1 MDPRAR
7 LSAGQ
12 LAAREGRYEEA
23 LREYVWFHD
32 HALDHEQS
40 LYGVRL
46 SFALSYWMDLA
57 KEYPE
62 ARKKLE
68 DIRDR
73 KTATLA
79 AGGGD
84 RALFHDVRSINWAL
98 GQEGGDIPTIPH
110 HA

>member
-12 LAAREGRYEEA
+12 VAASEGRYEEA

-32 HALDHEQS
+32 HALEHRQS

-62 ARKKLE
+62 ARRKLRE
-68 DIRDR
+68 IRDR
-73 KTATLA
+73 KAETLA
-79 AGGGD
+79 SGRGGP
-84 RALFHDVRSINWAL
+84 RPF
-98 GQEGGDIPTIPH
+98 P
-110 HA
+110 